1 MFIID
6 LDAAQYIKFKS
17 GSVVINLELQ
27 PAAGGW
33 ACSGDSVTGSYV
45 PKIYIG
51 EPNIEDRSKY
61 KVMQVET
68 IIIYYPSRLKIKNGY
83 VAIKVTLKKM
93 LFVKWLELEGAMGI
107 VKVD

>member
-1 MFIID
+1 M
-6 LDAAQYIKFKS
+6 
-17 GSVVINLELQ
+17 
-27 PAAGGW
+27 
-33 ACSGDSVTGSYV
+33 